1 MRSFKAKKFFF
12 LTLILSFVFLITI
25 GNIHSVIAIESTT
38 PPEEDQEKTKVSDQ
52 VLNQAEESAVV
63 QGADGLLY
71 VVADKSDKEQL
82 ISSDTPKIA
91 KKTEGDFTAVE
102 VGIDEKRQEKA
113 DQADQEIKEFD
124 EIDLDD
130 VESLQSAVNSEDLPF
145 IEEDQVAEELSKAKD
160 LEESEQILMQTRFFY
175 AEEILNQTNN
185 LNDVPSMLKESK
197 VALLASVSKTV
208 SETTINPPSGYPWL
222 MYIVRSNG
230 YSYTEDRGI
239 RRTID
244 GKDAFCLQAG
254 VTATKTYTD
263 AGKQRWMAAQILVWE
278 NSNEKPK
285 SITITPNHKAGV
297 TDWKSKMTTR
307 ANQIRTR
314 PQVR

>member
-1 MRSFKAKKFFF
+1 
-12 LTLILSFVFLITI
+12 
-25 GNIHSVIAIESTT
+25 
-38 PPEEDQEKTKVSDQ
+38 
-52 VLNQAEESAVV
+52 
-63 QGADGLLY
+63 
-71 VVADKSDKEQL
+71 
-82 ISSDTPKIA
+82 
-91 KKTEGDFTAVE
+91 
-102 VGIDEKRQEKA
+102 
-113 DQADQEIKEFD
+113 
-124 EIDLDD
+124 
-130 VESLQSAVNSEDLPF
+130 
-145 IEEDQVAEELSKAKD
+145 
-160 LEESEQILMQTRFFY
+160 
-175 AEEILNQTNN
+175 
-185 LNDVPSMLKESK
+185 MLKESK